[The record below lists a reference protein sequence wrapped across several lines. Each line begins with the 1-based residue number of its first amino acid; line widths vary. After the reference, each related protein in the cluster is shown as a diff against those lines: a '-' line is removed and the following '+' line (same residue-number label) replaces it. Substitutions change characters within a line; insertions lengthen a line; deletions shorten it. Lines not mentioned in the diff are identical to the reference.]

1 MKWSEW
7 NSYPNFTG
15 LKLLGSNI
23 ICFLTRQCNSANR
36 NSDGTLYMSLT
47 SEDLTKGL
55 YIYLLSLK
63 VRIVF
68 VKTRNRN
75 PIAEA
80 GKINFFCVRNISRN
94 GPM

>member
-1 MKWSEW
+1 
-7 NSYPNFTG
+7 
-15 LKLLGSNI
+15 
-23 ICFLTRQCNSANR
+23 
-36 NSDGTLYMSLT
+36 MSLT